1 MVLIIMVLFSCAK
14 NNENTVPNEVDSN
27 INNILNEAEF
37 EFELEIK
44 NEGIIIVQDAVESQ
58 ELLNL
63 ILYAGDISEL
73 EKSITMEQLEF
84 FSRDDLRILRNTIY
98 ARYGYRF
105 NSKDLQEHFS
115 KFAWYN
121 GVTNNVDN
129 KLTAVDIGNIELVQ
143 RAEQNYSEKNYS
155 TNVSIGNAY
164 LDMSSQM
171 YDDLLFIL
179 DRNNM
184 ENFFRNVYF
193 DSEKEARNSINYTIL
208 AIDLYN
214 QSNYEASIDNLILA
228 RKANRR
234 EYGLVYY
241 YLGLC
246 LMAIDSL
253 ELAER
258 SFEHTIEF
266 FFNRDLHWG
275 VISPWGEELLFSC
288 DNNNVKREPYFAFYY
303 IACIESLRNN
313 IDSAFRYLCEALY
326 HGYPYI
332 DHIRNDPYL
341 RNLFMDRRRLQE
353 IERIYNAGSQNNLI
367 GKYFDVFGID
377 SGSGYTQYIYF
388 RDQRTI
394 EVLID
399 NYEWYRYEDETY
411 EIKNYT
417 VFSEAFFWSY
427 HYYETYVRRFEGLDY
442 HGVNY
447 REIRSGEFHGYG
459 K

>member
-1 MVLIIMVLFSCAK
+1 MVLFSCAK
-14 NNENTVPNEVDSN
+14 NNENTVPNEPSSK
-27 INNILNEAEF
+27 INGISDEAN
-37 EFELEIK
+37 FELENK
-44 NEGIIIVQDAVESQ
+44 NEGIIIIQSTIRGH

-63 ILYAGDISEL
+63 IVYAGDIREL
-73 EKSITMEQLEF
+73 EKSITMEQLEI
-84 FSRDDLRILRNTIY
+84 FSKDDLRILRNTIY
-98 ARYGYRF
+98 AKYGYRF

-115 KFAWYN
+115 EFSWYN
-121 GVTNNVDN
+121 GVTNNVDT

-143 RAEQNYSEKNYS
+143 KAEQNFTEKNYS

-179 DRNNM
+179 DKNKM
-184 ENFFRNVYF
+184 EEHFRYTGGY
-193 DSEKEARNSINYTIL
+193 DTDIAARNSINYTTL

-214 QSNYEASIDNLILA
+214 QNSYEASIENLILA
-228 RKANRR
+228 RKANSIR
-234 EYGLVYY
+234 YGLVYY

-246 LMAIDSL
+246 LMDINLL

-258 SFEHTIEF
+258 SFEYTIDY
-266 FFNRDLHWG
+266 FFNRHLHWG
-275 VISPWGEELLFSC
+275 GISPYGEELLFSY
-288 DNNNVKREPYFAFYY
+288 DDNNVKREPYFAFYY
-303 IACIESLRNN
+303 IACIESLQNN

-341 RNLFMDRRRLQE
+341 QNLLIDRRRLQE

-367 GKYFDVFGID
+367 GKYFDLFPLDG
-377 SGSGYTQYIYF
+377 GSGYRQNIYF

-399 NYEWYRYEDETY
+399 NYESYESIRYEDETY

-417 VFSEAFFWSY
+417 VFSKAFFYSY
-427 HYYETYVRRFEGLDY
+427 HYYETYVRRFEGSDFFGY
-442 HGVNY
+442 NY
-447 REIRSGEFHGYG
+447 REIHSGEFGR